1 MRKPHKWAQAV
12 SQACEIF
19 ISSKTYIDK
28 TLRLAPPSIKMF
40 QILTLLMVGAIMGRI
55 PLPLML

>member
-1 MRKPHKWAQAV
+1 LKKPHKWAQAM
-12 SQACEIF
+12 SQVCEIF

-55 PLPLML
+55 PMPLML